1 MSLSSSIKKS
11 LASVSKRG
19 GRSLTVLAV
28 VLFLLFD
35 FIALSLNVWLSYRIE
50 QQAININLSGR
61 QRMLSQRIVKTLL
74 LMDKNTHDEQAY
86 REYLEELRITFDHF
100 EYTLDAFHRGGR
112 TFSAESEMIYV
123 APLTSQLTR
132 DIINQAL
139 VEWAPLRQKVR
150 QLIGREYDTLLLQ
163 QAIDV
168 AQRKNLILLVL
179 MNALTVEL
187 EHETQD
193 EAQRIRFFQGLAFLL
208 ALVNFTVAIILYRLR
223 VRKAHHTLDLV
234 DNIMNRVAT
243 GIIVVDSGGVIVR
256 ANKVMSE
263 MSGFPLQDIL
273 NKKLSVLLVDYEGK
287 TYGVR
292 KHGERY
298 HCKLDVSK
306 VTLNNKPATVYTV
319 IDDSV
324 SVAQQQELAQ
334 LAYHDQL
341 TDLPN
346 RHLFKDRLDLE
357 LKHASRRG
365 EKLAVLFIDLNGF
378 KDVNDQYGHKFGDL
392 LLGRVAVRMREAIR
406 ESDTVARIGG
416 DEFTLIL
423 TDVAN
428 YQQCKALVEKILAA
442 ICKPYLIQDI
452 VVEIG
457 ASIGVACFPDDAQD
471 DAELLSLA
479 DKAMYKS
486 KASGESRITFASEWR
501 TIND

>member
-61 QRMLSQRIVKTLL
+61 QRMLSQRMVKTLL
-74 LMDKNTHDEQAY
+74 LMDKNTHDEQTY
-86 REYLEELRITFDHF
+86 LEYLEELRITFDRF

-139 VEWAPLRQKVR
+139 REWAPLRQKVR

-187 EHETQD
+187 EHETQE

-208 ALVNFTVAIILYRLR
+208 SLINFTVAIILYRLR

-273 NKKLSVLLVDYEGK
+273 NKKLSVLLVDYEGT

-428 YQQCKALVEKILAA
+428 YQQCKTLVEKILAA

-471 DAELLSLA
+471 EAELLSLA

-501 TIND
+501 TVND